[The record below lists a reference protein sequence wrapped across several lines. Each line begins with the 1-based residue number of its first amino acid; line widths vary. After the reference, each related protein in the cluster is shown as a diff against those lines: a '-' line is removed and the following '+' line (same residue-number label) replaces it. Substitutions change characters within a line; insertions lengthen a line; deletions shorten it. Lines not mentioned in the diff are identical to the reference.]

1 MIKKYSSLFI
11 NCNEIGLE
19 IIERHLATGSV
30 SQKWSQQTFRWS
42 WRKVIFKMSK
52 SWLLATST
60 KGQFKAEN
68 TLDWGTLQVY
78 DLGIHWTVNKCGC
91 LTYLLDMP
99 SSICLQNNIKWW
111 KIYLRYFL
119 FIFLFAAAAQRSTHD
134 ASTTQRLF
142 CLVLLSKQENE
153 KRSLQCDQIGQ
164 FIALW
169 TIFQSLWQ
177 QLFCPNQ
184 PHFYAIFG
192 KVSKPFIFLMKY
204 FLGNF

>member
-119 FIFLFAAAAQRSTHD
+119 YLSFCRRRATLDTRREYNA
-134 ASTTQRLF
+134 TT
-142 CLVLLSKQENE
+142 VLPSATQQTREREE
-153 KRSLQCDQIGQ
+153 KLAVWPD
-164 FIALW
+164 W
-169 TIFQSLWQ
+169 
-177 QLFCPNQ
+177 
-184 PHFYAIFG
+184 AI
-192 KVSKPFIFLMKY
+192 
-204 FLGNF
+204 